1 MGFLKPF
8 IPYPTLLDP
17 KPGDPLGYVTND
29 GVWAAVPLAGTGK
42 KPKGYIIIHNGCP
55 VKTLKTYKQS
65 VDFIN
70 NQRKT
75 IKKKSRK

>member
-8 IPYPTLLDP
+8 IPYPSILDP
-17 KPGDPLGYVTND
+17 KPKDPLGYVTND
-29 GVWAAVPLAGTGK
+29 GTWAAVPFGNTRK
-42 KPKGYIIIHNGCP
+42 FVIIHNGSQ
-55 VKTLKTYKQS
+55 VKVLNTYKQS

>member
-8 IPYPTLLDP
+8 IPYPSILDEKP
-17 KPGDPLGYVTND
+17 KDPLGYVTND
-29 GVWAAVPLAGTGK
+29 GTWAAVPLGNTRK
-42 KPKGYIIIHNGCP
+42 FVIIHNGSQ
-55 VKTLKTYKQS
+55 VKVLNTYKQS

-75 IKKKSRK
+75 TKKKSRK